1 MSWALILLILLIA
14 GILAFLASARRGA
27 AARAEDA
34 AESMDAD
41 SRSLYSPIRRLSD
54 EIEALASRKDTA
66 TIRIIG
72 AEAAQ
77 EARRIRE
84 QCARALVARSELKRA
99 GRGKSTALGEI
110 DDLDRQLAEAA
121 SDQEKQAYLNAQEA
135 YRRQIAHFAKAEEAL
150 SRIDVSVKAAE
161 AVLAEMKTRLA
172 VAASSEKAELAG
184 DEDLRE
190 TISRMKTLSVSYDEA
205 EQTLRST
212 F

>member
-1 MSWALILLILLIA
+1 MSWAIILLILLIA
-14 GILAFLASARRGA
+14 GIVAFVAAARRGA
-27 AARAEDA
+27 TSRAEDV

-41 SRSLYSPIRRLSD
+41 SRSLYSPIRRLAD
-54 EIEALASRKDTA
+54 EIEALGSRKDTA

-84 QCARALVARSELKRA
+84 QCARALIARSELKKA
-99 GRGKSTALGEI
+99 GRGKSMALGEI
-110 DDLDRQLAEAA
+110 EDLDRQVAEAA
-121 SDQEKQAYLNAQEA
+121 SDEEKQAYRNAQEA
-135 YRRQIAHFAKAEEAL
+135 YQRQITHFSKAEEAL
-150 SRIDVSVKAAE
+150 ARIDVSVKAAE

-172 VAASSEKAELAG
+172 VASSSEKAELAG

-190 TISRMKTLSVSYDEA
+190 TIGRMKTLSVSYDEA